1 MKKDI
6 NYTNII
12 EPSIK
17 EARKRR
23 GALVQINNF
32 ILDPKYINLGAGKK
46 YLLKTYGCQGNLADS
61 EKIAGILEMMGFTE
75 ANEELDRQAILN
87 YYHSRGYID
96 ATVLDIK
103 RSITENKEENRDE
116 MILTYIVREG
126 EQYTYGGITISGN
139 TIFSTEQL
147 VDCIKLKPGMIF
159 NQPKFN
165 EGLTAIYDT
174 YFESGYTYNTF
185 DDKMHRDTEKHEVS
199 FTLRIIE
206 NDRAHIENIIIKGNH
221 WIFHDLTGNQTKA
234 KQCTAHK

>member
-1 MKKDI
+1 MKDI
-6 NYTNII
+6 EKEI
-12 EPSIK
+12 EKIK
-17 EARKRR
+17 ERNKR
-23 GALVQINNF
+23 V
-32 ILDPKYINLGAGKK
+32 
-46 YLLKTYGCQGNLADS
+46 
-61 EKIAGILEMMGFTE
+61 EKDKAWETSWTRRICI
-75 ANEELDRQAILN
+75 
-87 YYHSRGYID
+87 
-96 ATVLDIK
+96 
-103 RSITENKEENRDE
+103 

-206 NDRAHIENIIIKGNH
+206 NDRAHIENIIIKGNEK
-221 WIFHDLTGNQTKA
+221 TKA
-234 KQCTAHK
+234 CDDVSAVCCDKR